1 MTPINSL
8 KFYEGILRRVKENI
22 KVFFPGLIISFFT
35 FLFLFLCLELGLR
48 VLKIQSDNFIK
59 QDPVLGW
66 VHMPDKE
73 GYSISKEFK
82 VKRRVNK
89 DGFIGPDYNYDKDS
103 DTYRVV
109 IAGDS
114 LTEAFQIKESDT
126 FAALAERSV
135 NNLDLDKKVEIM
147 NMGIAGVG
155 TKKEIYI
162 LENNGLKFD
171 PDLLI
176 LAFFAG
182 NDFYDN
188 MTENINPEA
197 KFTRWREFKNNI
209 KLFFRNHSTAW
220 RFILRQKSRNKLLN
234 FLKKEKNL
242 TTNLGG
248 TPLLGATYIGNTN
261 ADPLFKEVYSDDV
274 RKMIDMTQKLLL
286 EFKKL
291 AEREKKNHLVL
302 ILPSAAQVYLNGSE
316 GFYPERINE
325 VLKKY
330 FESESIKYIDL
341 LPDLKNQYKMRPEEL
356 LYFPIDGHPNENFHR
371 IVAEKLAD
379 YLNELVTK

>member
-1 MTPINSL
+1 MMPI
-8 KFYEGILRRVKENI
+8 KE
-22 KVFFPGLIISFFT
+22 KTKALFSGLAISMFT
-35 FLFLFLCLELGLR
+35 FLLLFFCLELGLR

-66 VHMPDKE
+66 VHMPGKE
-73 GYSISKEFK
+73 GYSIGKEFK
-82 VKRRVNK
+82 VKRRVNR
-89 DGFIGPDYNYDKDS
+89 DGFIGPDYNYAKDQE
-103 DTYRVV
+103 TYRVV

-126 FAALAERSV
+126 FAALAEGNV
-135 NNLDLDKKVEIM
+135 NHLNSGKKIEIM

-162 LENNGLKFD
+162 LENKGLKFD

-188 MTENINPEA
+188 MTENINLEA
-197 KFTRWREFKNNI
+197 QFTEWREFKNNV

-220 RFILRQKSRNKLLN
+220 RFILRQKSRNKFLN
-234 FLKKEKNL
+234 FLKKEKKL
-242 TTNLGG
+242 TAND
-248 TPLLGATYIGNTN
+248 NTN
-261 ADPLFKEVYSDDV
+261 TDSLLQEVYSDDAK
-274 RKMIDMTQKLLL
+274 KMIDTTQKLLL

-291 AEREKKNHLVL
+291 AERKKKNHLVL
-302 ILPSAAQVYLNGSE
+302 ILPSATQVYLNKSGS
-316 GFYPERINE
+316 FYPEKVNE

-330 FESESIKYIDL
+330 FESEHINYIDL
-341 LPDLKNQYKMRPEEL
+341 LSDLKNWHKMNPEEL
-356 LYFPIDGHPNENFHR
+356 LYFPIDGHPNENFNR
-371 IVAEKLAD
+371 IAAEKLAD
-379 YLNELVTK
+379 YINKLISI